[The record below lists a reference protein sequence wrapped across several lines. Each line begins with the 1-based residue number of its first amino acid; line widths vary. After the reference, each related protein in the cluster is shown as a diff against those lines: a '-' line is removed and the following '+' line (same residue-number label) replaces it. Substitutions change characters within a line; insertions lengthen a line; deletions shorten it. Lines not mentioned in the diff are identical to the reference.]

1 MNTIDKILIILGL
14 FFVGFCAAV
23 FWVFLET
30 GGQEPTALVT
40 ATAGAVIAE
49 IIILFRIKAGKR
61 RSPDGDL
68 TLQKYNEN
76 HSEQNPS

>member
-1 MNTIDKILIILGL
+1 MKTIDKILIILGL

-49 IIILFRIKAGKR
+49 IIILFRIKAGKQR
-61 RSPDGDL
+61 
-68 TLQKYNEN
+68 QKYNEKN
-76 HSEQNPS
+76 LE